1 MPKKTTG
8 ARRFINA
15 YNEIDYALRTQ
26 YNLKRSMSFSDL
38 IRKAVLVNHIVR
50 KYEDE
55 LVDYGRLRNAIIHR
69 SNDDFIIAEPH
80 EEVVEEIE
88 KIARLITTPPTAL
101 SICKEDVLTVDHDV
115 TLENVLKIMAEYSFS
130 NLPVYNN
137 GALIGIAN
145 GQKILEKIGKQLL
158 NENDLMNYL
167 KNTKIEDVL
176 QNDSPYKQY
185 EVLSSKATIEQVL
198 DLYYKN
204 RKLLAVLITKDG
216 SMNEPPLGI
225 LTTTNV
231 MEMNNIIENYN

>member
-55 LVDYGRLRNAIIHR
+55 LIDYGRLRNAIIHR
-69 SNDDFIIAEPH
+69 SNDNFIIAEPH

-130 NLPVYNN
+130 NLPVYDN

-145 GQKILEKIGKQLL
+145 GQKILENIGKELL
-158 NENDLMNYL
+158 DENNILDYL
-167 KNTKIEDVL
+167 NNTKIEDVL

>member
-1 MPKKTTG
+1 MSEKTSF

-38 IRKAVLVNHIVR
+38 IRKAVVVNHIVR

-80 EEVVEEIE
+80 EDVVDQIE

-115 TLENVLKIMAEYSFS
+115 TLENVIRLMAEYSYS
-130 NLPVYNN
+130 NLPVYNK
-137 GALIGIAN
+137 GSLIGIAN
-145 GQKILEKIGKQLL
+145 GQKILENIGRQILKKVSIC
-158 NENDLMNYL
+158 DYL
-167 KNTKIEDVL
+167 KVTKIEDAL

-185 EVLSSKATIEQVL
+185 EVLSAQATIEQVL
-198 DLYYKN
+198 DLYYNN
-204 RKLLAVLITKDG
+204 RKLLAVLITKEG
-216 SMNEPPLGI
+216 TMNEPPLGI
-225 LTTTNV
+225 LTTTSV
-231 MEMNNIIENYN
+231 MEMNNIIENF